1 MLIQVCAGQR
11 DTVVHTVRELMR
23 AVAGHLTI
31 RWTIDGFQTA
41 ARDRNPKANTRN
53 LFAGRPWGPGHS
65 GDPLDAHI
73 RLANPRT
80 TKVRAQHPFVNRA
93 APPPQRGWQIRP

>member
-1 MLIQVCAGQR
+1 VLIQVCAGQR

-53 LFAGRPWGPGHS
+53 LFAFATGPPTRRS
-65 GDPLDAHI
+65 PT
-73 RLANPRT
+73 PR
-80 TKVRAQHPFVNRA
+80 
-93 APPPQRGWQIRP
+93 